1 MSKKK
6 LTDKDFQR
14 TDRNIPKRLK
24 GKQELMRN
32 KRYKIEPNEIN
43 SILNTEEGKQIGILE
58 KIVPDQIVWQETIQ
72 IDPN

>member
-1 MSKKK
+1 
-6 LTDKDFQR
+6 
-14 TDRNIPKRLK
+14 
-24 GKQELMRN
+24 MRN